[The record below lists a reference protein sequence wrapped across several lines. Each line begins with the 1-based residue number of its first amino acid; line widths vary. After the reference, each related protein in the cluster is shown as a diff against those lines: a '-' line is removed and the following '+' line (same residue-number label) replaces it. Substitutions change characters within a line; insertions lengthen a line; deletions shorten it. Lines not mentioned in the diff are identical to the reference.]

1 MQRTV
6 NKLSSHEKTTV
17 AFGYN
22 KKKITRISWYG
33 QKKRNVVLEIGS

>member
-1 MQRTV
+1 MQRTD

-22 KKKITRISWYG
+22 KKKITRMSGYG
-33 QKKRNVVLEIGS
+33 EKKEMLSLK